1 MRLFVGLG
9 NPGPRY
15 DATRHNVGFA
25 AVDAAARAAG
35 ADEWRTWGKSLL
47 CKGSL
52 AGAPLLFA
60 KPQTYMNLSGEAV
73 QALMTF
79 YKIAPADVVVATDD
93 VTLPLGSLRI
103 RASGGHGG
111 HNGLRDIIARVGE
124 GFPRIRIGVGLCP
137 PGRDLAGFVL
147 ARLSPAE
154 QAALAPVISDFPAL
168 LETALTKGWDLAAT
182 RFNRRADS

>member
-1 MRLFVGLG
+1 MRLLVGLG
-9 NPGPRY
+9 NPGSKY

-35 ADEWRTWGKSLL
+35 ADDWRVWGKSLV

-79 YKIAPADVVVATDD
+79 YKILPADVVVAADD
-93 VTLPLGSLRI
+93 VTLPLGSLRL

-147 ARLSPAE
+147 ARMTPAE
-154 QAALAPVISDFPAL
+154 QAVVAPVIGEFPAM
-168 LETALTKGWDLAAT
+168 LETILTKGWDLAST
-182 RFNRRADS
+182 RHARRAEG